1 MLRRVRNASEGTL
14 RSEISKEFSI
24 DEWIEAVKFYRENS
38 QVVKLYLNW
47 VIKIFVFSY
56 KFNSRIILL

>member
-38 QVVKLYLNW
+38 QVVKLYLN
-47 VIKIFVFSY
+47 
-56 KFNSRIILL
+56 